1 MKEEETK
8 VVIIDDKEYDIDDL
22 SQKAIYSVSQLQYLK
37 KEIEESQRHI
47 DRLQMASN
55 AFSTVLKEEIED
67 IPIEVQ
73 QNNGEVEESPN
84 DEG

>member
-1 MKEEETK
+1 MTEEVEQK
-8 VVIIDDKEYDIDDL
+8 VVIIDDKEYNIDDL

-37 KEIEESQRHI
+37 KEIEENQRQI

-55 AFSTVLKEEIED
+55 AFSAVLKEEIDEEEED
-67 IPIEVQ
+67 
-73 QNNGEVEESPN
+73 NN

>member
-1 MKEEETK
+1 MTEEVEQK
-8 VVIIDDKEYDIDDL
+8 VVIIDDKEYNIDDL

-37 KEIEESQRHI
+37 KEIEENQRQI

-55 AFSTVLKEEIED
+55 AFSAVLKEEIDED
-67 IPIEVQ
+67 ED
-73 QNNGEVEESPN
+73 EEDNN

>member
-1 MKEEETK
+1 MSEEETK
-8 VVIIDDKEYDIDDL
+8 VVIIDNKEYSIDDL

-37 KEIEESQRHI
+37 KEIEESQRQI

-55 AFSTVLKEEIED
+55 AFSAVLKEEIEE
-67 IPIEVQ
+67 EVEQ
-73 QNNGEVEESPN
+73 DNGEVEEDNN